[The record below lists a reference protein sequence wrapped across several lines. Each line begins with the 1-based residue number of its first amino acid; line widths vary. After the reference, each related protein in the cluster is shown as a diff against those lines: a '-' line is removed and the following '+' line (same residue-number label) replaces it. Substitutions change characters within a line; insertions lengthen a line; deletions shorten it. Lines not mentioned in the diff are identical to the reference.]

1 MRKFVVTAVALGF
14 AAFTAP
20 ASASDTVSVAVPYSD
35 LDLTTTAGQDALE
48 TRISS
53 AIRAVCAK
61 PDIRNLKGL
70 AAWTRCRAD
79 ARENAEAQID
89 RSFDLATL

>member
-1 MRKFVVTAVALGF
+1 MRNFVVTAVALGF

-20 ASASDTVSVAVPYSD
+20 AYASDTVSVAVSYSD
-35 LDLTTTAGQDALE
+35 LDLTSTAGQDALE

-61 PDIRNLKGL
+61 PDIRNLKGMT
-70 AAWTRCRAD
+70 AWTRCRSE
-79 ARENAEAQID
+79 ARESAEAQIE